1 MEYRVNFIIGAA
13 STVAFQAAGL
23 LTVWVVMSQIPDLNG
38 PAANIGPVES
48 SIRSQPQTTAALAAA
63 AATRASRSG
72 QPSVAE
78 QLVARLNPFAA
89 ATKPRG
95 ARP

>member
-1 MEYRVNFIIGAA
+1 MPCA
-13 STVAFQAAGL
+13 TQQL
-23 LTVWVVMSQIPDLNG
+23 PDLNG

>member
-1 MEYRVNFIIGAA
+1 MVVLV
-13 STVAFQAAGL
+13 ST
-23 LTVWVVMSQIPDLNG
+23 
-38 PAANIGPVES
+38 
-48 SIRSQPQTTAALAAA
+48 
-63 AATRASRSG
+63 AATRASRSE

-89 ATKPRG
+89 ATKPAG